1 MNRWLFKSS
10 TSSWVHVAEPRLPG
24 QGKRTEHCHLGPPKG
39 VMSTELTQYSN
50 GSSGGTG
57 NAWSRVAGGKEP
69 ASPPPPQAAE
79 QGQTAAAALHQL
91 FDVQAL

>member
-1 MNRWLFKSS
+1 
-10 TSSWVHVAEPRLPG
+10 
-24 QGKRTEHCHLGPPKG
+24 
-39 VMSTELTQYSN
+39 MSTELTQYSN

-69 ASPPPPQAAE
+69 ASAPPPQGAE
-79 QGQTAAAALHQL
+79 QGQTAAAAALHQL